1 MGVNPIKKW
10 FTKKSNLNIEQELT
24 KEVIE
29 HNTSEEVVNVSAKII
44 QYYVNVDSEETDIPT
59 IIFICDFHSS
69 IMPDIGSIIW
79 CPNKDKNKLEPYKVN
94 RFDFIE
100 DIDNNSN
107 LYIVVNEANI
117 QDITKYNVY
126 D

>member
-1 MGVNPIKKW
+1 MGAYSIKKW

-24 KEVIE
+24 REVIE

-79 CPNKDKNKLEPYKVN
+79 CPNKDKNKLEPYKVI

-100 DIDNNSN
+100 DPNTDLNKDIF
-107 LYIVVNEANI
+107 IVVKPAI
-117 QDITKYNVY
+117 QTDII
-126 D
+126 

>member
-1 MGVNPIKKW
+1 MGIDSIKKW

-24 KEVIE
+24 KEIIE

-79 CPNKDKNKLEPYKVN
+79 CPNKDKNKLEPYKVI

-100 DIDNNSN
+100 DPNTDLNKDIF
-107 LYIVVNEANI
+107 IVVKPAI
-117 QDITKYNVY
+117 QTDII
-126 D
+126 

>member
-1 MGVNPIKKW
+1 MNFFNIFKKKQ
-10 FTKKSNLNIEQELT
+10 TILEQEEQIESEIYEYNSNIEESIYGI
-24 KEVIE
+24 VIKYE
-29 HNTSEEVVNVSAKII
+29 IVSEN
-44 QYYVNVDSEETDIPT
+44 DIP
-59 IIFICDFHSS
+59 IIIKICDFHCPTL
-69 IMPDIGSIIW
+69 PDINSIIW
-79 CPNKDKNKLEPYKVN
+79 APNKDKTKLEPYKVN